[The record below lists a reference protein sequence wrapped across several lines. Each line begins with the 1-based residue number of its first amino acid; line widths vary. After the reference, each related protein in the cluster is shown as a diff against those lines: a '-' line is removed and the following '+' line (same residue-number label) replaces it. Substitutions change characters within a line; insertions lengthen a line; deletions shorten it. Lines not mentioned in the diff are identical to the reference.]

1 MANRLKTT
9 YSRLLLSSPFARMAE
24 LVDAHDSNSCSE
36 RSVGSIPTSGTK
48 RESVERLSLFFV
60 FRRCVELANVIFIY
74 FFRNLIKL
82 TFSSFKKYAPVV
94 RFLISIISLFDI
106 YPLLISAPK
115 TLYIL

>member
-9 YSRLLLSSPFARMAE
+9 YSRLLLLSPFARMAE

-60 FRRCVELANVIFIY
+60 FNSQIIMQTSSE
-74 FFRNLIKL
+74 NL
-82 TFSSFKKYAPVV
+82 TTSF
-94 RFLISIISLFDI
+94 
-106 YPLLISAPK
+106 
-115 TLYIL
+115 

>member
-48 RESVERLSLFFV
+48 NKRAAPQGGFFVPKINLLQSEVNAKFSGEQLSLLKV
-60 FRRCVELANVIFIY
+60 FSENGA
-74 FFRNLIKL
+74 K
-82 TFSSFKKYAPVV
+82 
-94 RFLISIISLFDI
+94 
-106 YPLLISAPK
+106 
-115 TLYIL
+115 